1 MNPDPDKDRDAG
13 VPLRAHLLE
22 LRRRVTYAAIS
33 VFVTTVIAFIFH
45 ERILILLMEPA
56 QQFVNIPGG
65 KPIYTDLTEFI
76 GIAARTSLLV
86 GLFFSLP
93 FVLYQIVMFVAPGL
107 NPSERRY
114 LYALIPASVLAFI
127 AGAAF
132 GYFVL
137 FPPMVNFLLTFGS
150 EVATPM
156 IRIGSYTNLMLRLL
170 FWMGI
175 VFELPV
181 VMFFLARIGLV
192 SPDALARNRRYA
204 LVVAIVLG
212 AIITPTFDPINQM
225 IVAAPIFALYEVSIW
240 VAKLAARR
248 RRRSA
253 AFSAE

>member
-1 MNPDPDKDRDAG
+1 MSNDSDKNEG

-22 LRRRVTYAAIS
+22 LRRRVTYAVIS
-33 VFVTTVIAFIFH
+33 VSITTVIAFIFH
-45 ERILILLMEPA
+45 ERILIILMEPA

-76 GIAARTSLLV
+76 SIAARTSLLV
-86 GLFFSLP
+86 GIFCSLP
-93 FVLYQIVMFVAPGL
+93 FVLYQVVAFVAPGL

-132 GYFVL
+132 GYLVL

-170 FWMGI
+170 FWMGVI
-175 VFELPV
+175 FQMPV

-192 SPDALARNRRYA
+192 NPDTLARNRRYA
-204 LVVAIVLG
+204 LVAAIILG
-212 AIITPTFDPINQM
+212 AVITPTFDPLNQM
-225 IVAAPIFALYEVSIW
+225 IVATPIFLLYEISIW
-240 VAKLAARR
+240 VAKFAARR

-253 AFSAE
+253 AFAE

>member
-1 MNPDPDKDRDAG
+1 MSSERDKDKG

-22 LRRRVTYAAIS
+22 LRRRATYAAAS
-33 VFVTTVIAFIFH
+33 VLIMTVIAFIFH

-56 QQFVNIPGG
+56 QQFVSIPGG

-76 GIAARTSLLV
+76 SIAAKTSLLV
-86 GLFFSLP
+86 GLFCSLP
-93 FVLYQIVMFVAPGL
+93 FVLYQVVAFVAPGL

-114 LYALIPASVLAFI
+114 LYALVPASILAFV

-132 GYFVL
+132 GYRVL
-137 FPPMVNFLLTFGS
+137 FPPMVEFLLTFGS

-156 IRIGSYTNLMLRLL
+156 IRIGSYTSLMLRLL
-170 FWMGI
+170 FWMGV
-175 VFELPV
+175 VFQLPV

-192 SPDALARNRRYA
+192 NPDTLARNRRYA
-204 LVVAIVLG
+204 LVGAIILG

-225 IVAAPIFALYEVSIW
+225 IVAAPIFLLYEISIW
-240 VAKLAARR
+240 VAKLAARG

-253 AFSAE
+253 AFAE

>member
-1 MNPDPDKDRDAG
+1 MNPDSDKDRDAG

-86 GLFFSLP
+86 GLFCSLP
-93 FVLYQIVMFVAPGL
+93 FVLYQAVMFVAPGL

>member
-1 MNPDPDKDRDAG
+1 MNPDSDKDRDAG

-22 LRRRVTYAAIS
+22 LRRRVTYAAVS
-33 VFVTTVIAFIFH
+33 VLVTTVIAFIFH
-45 ERILILLMEPA
+45 ERILIILMEPA

-76 GIAARTSLLV
+76 SIAAKTSLLV
-86 GLFFSLP
+86 GLFCSLP
-93 FVLYQIVMFVAPGL
+93 FVLYQVVMFVAPGL
-107 NPSERRY
+107 NPNERRY

-137 FPPMVNFLLTFGS
+137 FPPMVNFLLTFGT

-170 FWMGI
+170 FWMGVI
-175 VFELPV
+175 FQMPV
-181 VMFFLARIGLV
+181 VVFFLARIGLV
-192 SPDALARNRRYA
+192 NPDTLARSWRYA
-204 LVVAIVLG
+204 LLAAVVLG
-212 AIITPTFDPINQM
+212 AAITPTFDPINQM
-225 IVAAPIFALYEVSIW
+225 IVAVPIFLLYIVSYL
-240 VAKLAARR
+240 VAKLAARQ

-253 AFSAE
+253 AFAE

>member
-1 MNPDPDKDRDAG
+1 MNPDSDKDRDAG

-33 VFVTTVIAFIFH
+33 VFITTVIAFIFH

-86 GLFFSLP
+86 GLFCSLP
-93 FVLYQIVMFVAPGL
+93 FVLYQVVMFVAPGL

-248 RRRSA
+248 RHRSA